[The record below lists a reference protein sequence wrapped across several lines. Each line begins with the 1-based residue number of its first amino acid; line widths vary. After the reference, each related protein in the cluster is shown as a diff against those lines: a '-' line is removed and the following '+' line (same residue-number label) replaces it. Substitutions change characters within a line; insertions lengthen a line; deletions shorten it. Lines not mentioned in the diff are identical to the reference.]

1 MHMGK
6 GGFCGTLTLRKP
18 LVEEKMRGFWND
30 AWWIIIIVG
39 MLSLLFFGQ
48 NDTGLL
54 SPELFSS

>member
-1 MHMGK
+1 
-6 GGFCGTLTLRKP
+6 
-18 LVEEKMRGFWND
+18 MRGFWND